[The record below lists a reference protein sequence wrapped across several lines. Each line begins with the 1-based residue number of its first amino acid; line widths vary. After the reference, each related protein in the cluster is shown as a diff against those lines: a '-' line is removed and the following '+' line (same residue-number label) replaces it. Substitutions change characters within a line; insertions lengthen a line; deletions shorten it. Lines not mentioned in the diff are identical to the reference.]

1 MPAEPTALLLASARL
16 IDCTGAPPRDGVDV
30 LVRGDRIATIGRGLD
45 AAGAT
50 RIDCAGRTLMPG
62 LVNAD
67 EYLALKGI
75 AGFYYDVYRQSAH
88 WQLLRAARNALYSLA
103 QGITTVRD
111 VGAIDGIDLVLRD
124 AIGAGVA
131 TGPTIYACGT
141 PIAPTFDSPG
151 VEPVGMTVEAADGAA
166 VLRCVEALLERAVDF
181 VMIKVHREDFR
192 AKRKRHFTVEEM
204 RPAVER
210 ATAAGVPVGATAPDT
225 FALRRAL
232 EAGIRIFGSGR
243 ALVDDPSLPEDLGR
257 AGAFISP
264 NLAGW
269 ARNTRWATP
278 ENVARHRLSARR
290 CHEAG
295 VTLVTGT
302 TYYGDNLVDEIVAFR
317 DHVGMSPMASL
328 QAATASGARILGQ
341 ADEFGTVE
349 TGKRA
354 DLLVV
359 AGDPLADPNALRAPE
374 RVIRAGRLFEPSA
387 LREAIA
393 PLVDIPGS

>member
-1 MPAEPTALLLASARL
+1 
-16 IDCTGAPPRDGVDV
+16 
-30 LVRGDRIATIGRGLD
+30 
-45 AAGAT
+45 
-50 RIDCAGRTLMPG
+50 
-62 LVNAD
+62 
-67 EYLALKGI
+67 
-75 AGFYYDVYRQSAH
+75 
-88 WQLLRAARNALYSLA
+88 
-103 QGITTVRD
+103 
-111 VGAIDGIDLVLRD
+111 
-124 AIGAGVA
+124 
-131 TGPTIYACGT
+131 
-141 PIAPTFDSPG
+141 
-151 VEPVGMTVEAADGAA
+151 
-166 VLRCVEALLERAVDF
+166 
-181 VMIKVHREDFR
+181 MIKVHREDFR

-210 ATAAGVPVGATAPDT
+210 VTAAGLSVGATAPDT

-243 ALVDDPSLPEDLGR
+243 ALVDDVTLPEDLGR

-278 ENVARHRLSARR
+278 ENVAKHRLSARR

-302 TYYGDNLVDEIVAFR
+302 TYYGDNLVDEIIALR
-317 DHVGMSPMASL
+317 EYIGMSPMASL
-328 QAATASGARILGQ
+328 QAATASGARILGH

-359 AGDPLADPNALRAPE
+359 AGDPLADPAALRTPE
-374 RVIRAGRLFEPSA
+374 RVVRAGRVFDPSA
-387 LREAIA
+387 LRQAIA
-393 PLVDIPGS
+393 PLVDIRGA